1 MNNAPFLSQKLESI
15 CENINTRP
23 TRAIEIDNGSR
34 ADSCP
39 DGVVA
44 YHEALS
50 RLRPGFKSRSGRHSI
65 WLIILGVVASDEES
79 IVNEIRWNQEYRAK
93 NFYPCF
99 VLAGE
104 DFQ

>member
-15 CENINTRP
+15 CGNINTRP

-50 RLRPGFKSRSGRHSI
+50 RLRPGFKSRSGRHS
-65 WLIILGVVASDEES
+65 
-79 IVNEIRWNQEYRAK
+79 
-93 NFYPCF
+93 FTYP
-99 VLAGE
+99 AGE
-104 DFQ
+104 FLRYSIRRRV